1 MSYPAGVK
9 VEIEWT
15 SGVWTDVTADL
26 DSSAGIGTKFGRTSE
41 LSAPS
46 IASCS
51 FSLLNTSGDYT
62 PHLASSAYYPNVTI
76 YKRVR
81 VSYNPG
87 TVVWLFTGYVNN
99 WAPSFIDGFIPMVD
113 VSAVDLSSLLAQSVL
128 TAAHQAT
135 ILADDPD
142 AFFPFSDAAGTRLTG
157 VLTELSGLPSAPS
170 WTYHTTHSQ
179 SSPVVFGGVSPIPQA
194 EDVTSVTFPMVA
206 SNGIML
212 TSYSVSLNLNGCS
225 VEGWVSIPNMGGTSL
240 GSTAFSIQV
249 GTGVAPDMSSFQLV
263 VDWVD
268 ASHVEVTAYTSD
280 SVGTFDVGAGP
291 YTVPTAYGAGTTVA
305 LHLVATRST
314 AGAVVLYVNGVQVA
328 TNTYTGSIFA
338 STINVSFNNL
348 TAGTET
354 FTASIANLA
363 LYSKVLTATQVAN
376 HYALGAG
383 TTETTGT
390 RIARYLALWGL
401 TSSAWS
407 LAAGEELVAA
417 HPLAGKSIVTAIEE
431 LAISEGGGAAAY
443 VTPDGLFTF
452 VDRTKRLTQTP
463 VITFDADAD
472 LDATGLALSFDANSL
487 VNDSTVTR
495 YGGETARY
503 VDAVSA
509 LLPPD
514 GYGPAVDTATTFSAT
529 AGSAF
534 VLAQDRV
541 AGDSTPGLRLNSLA
555 VDLITTT
562 TAGIAQAI
570 SSVGIG
576 SRFRVSNLPATM
588 PTTFV
593 DLFVEG
599 WSATFSQGGSDTASF
614 TFDTS
619 PADSRWQ
626 FQTADQGRLIETS
639 THCLTTAPLTASA
652 TTVTVESSP
661 LGFSTS
667 AGDYPMPI
675 LIDDE
680 QCSITSAPAAP
691 SSGTQTLT
699 IARAQGGTRAA
710 AHAGSARV
718 HVVTGNLIL

>member
-1 MSYPAGVK
+1 
-9 VEIEWT
+9 
-15 SGVWTDVTADL
+15 
-26 DSSAGIGTKFGRTSE
+26 
-41 LSAPS
+41 
-46 IASCS
+46 
-51 FSLLNTSGDYT
+51 
-62 PHLASSAYYPNVTI
+62 
-76 YKRVR
+76 
-81 VSYNPG
+81 
-87 TVVWLFTGYVNN
+87 
-99 WAPSFIDGFIPMVD
+99 
-113 VSAVDLSSLLAQSVL
+113 
-128 TAAHQAT
+128 
-135 ILADDPD
+135 
-142 AFFPFSDAAGTRLTG
+142 
-157 VLTELSGLPSAPS
+157 
-170 WTYHTTHSQ
+170 
-179 SSPVVFGGVSPIPQA
+179 
-194 EDVTSVTFPMVA
+194 
-206 SNGIML
+206 
-212 TSYSVSLNLNGCS
+212 
-225 VEGWVSIPNMGGTSL
+225 
-240 GSTAFSIQV
+240 
-249 GTGVAPDMSSFQLV
+249 
-263 VDWVD
+263 
-268 ASHVEVTAYTSD
+268 VTAYTSD

-314 AGAVVLYVNGVQVA
+314 GGAVVLYVNGVQVA

-599 WSATFSQGGSDTASF
+599 WSATFSQGGSDSASF

-639 THCLTTAPLTASA
+639 THCFTTAPLTASA

-710 AHAGSARV
+710 AHAGSALV